1 MSSTFADNRRQ
12 VVLNMLELVECRLR
26 FAAQKGIAVVECGGN
41 YTARDCLS
49 NVVVKK
55 TVHVVQGAD
64 VAIACPSDFSSS
76 DVKTQV

>member
-1 MSSTFADNRRQ
+1 VSSTLADNRRQ

-49 NVVVKK
+49 NVVKK